1 MWVNW
6 TNGLQSIWAFS
17 LNGLPLW
24 AKLITWKGPWSDK
37 FWKIKIKIKIKRFG
51 GLYLKKK
58 GHIFSCVLKIVF
70 NFQKHFGTIVKT
82 KKKFKI
88 FFKILK

>member
-1 MWVNW
+1 MKGAMIGQILKNK
-6 TNGLQSIWAFS
+6 NKNKNKKIWW
-17 LNGLPLW
+17 PL
-24 AKLITWKGPWSDK
+24 
-37 FWKIKIKIKIKRFG
+37 F
-51 GLYLKKK
+51 KKK